1 MPTTVGRAMTKVFLS
16 WPADNSV
23 ADVVLVAEVWL
34 IVVPALVVG
43 ELAVGTVSMVG
54 LFEVLVA
61 GMVVA
66 SVSVAFGVPVISV

>member
-1 MPTTVGRAMTKVFLS
+1 MIKVFLS

-23 ADVVLVAEVWL
+23 TDVVLVAEVWL

-43 ELAVGTVSMVG
+43 ELAVVTVSMVG